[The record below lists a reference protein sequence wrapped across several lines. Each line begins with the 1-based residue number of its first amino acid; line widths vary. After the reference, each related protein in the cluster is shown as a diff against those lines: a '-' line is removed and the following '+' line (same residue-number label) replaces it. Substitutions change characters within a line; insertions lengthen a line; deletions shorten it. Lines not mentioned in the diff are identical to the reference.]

1 MPAEPGLSAKRDER
15 ETVILLSPIMINEV
29 LSALNSISVDFFMVC
44 IVYISLLIYI
54 ILERKGKKP
63 AWQLPA
69 MLLLYAV
76 VYGYVVFYRVR
87 YNRPFAILVP
97 FWSYY
102 RVIRMGLCSPAW
114 WLAREIIQNILL
126 YIPLGMVL
134 ACAFRKRRLLY
145 PLLTS
150 ILLSFLTEIIQYYTR
165 TGIAEFDDIFNNTL
179 GCLAGSLI
187 ILATWKRIYRKEKI
201 PGNIPEEETI

>member
-1 MPAEPGLSAKRDER
+1 
-15 ETVILLSPIMINEV
+15 MINEV
-29 LSALNSISVDFFMVC
+29 LSSLNSISVDLFMVC
-44 IVYISLLIYI
+44 IVYISLLIYL

-76 VYGYVVFYRVR
+76 VYGCVVFYRIR

-102 RVIRMGLCSPAW
+102 RVIRLGLCSPAW
-114 WLAREIIQNILL
+114 WLAREIVQNILL
-126 YIPLGMVL
+126 YIPPGMVL

-145 PLLTS
+145 PMLICFLV
-150 ILLSFLTEIIQYYTR
+150 SFLTEIIQYYTR
-165 TGIAEFDDIFNNTL
+165 TGMAEFDDLFNNTL

-187 ILATWKRIYRKEKI
+187 ILATRKWIYRKEKT
-201 PGNIPEEETI
+201 PDNIPEEETV